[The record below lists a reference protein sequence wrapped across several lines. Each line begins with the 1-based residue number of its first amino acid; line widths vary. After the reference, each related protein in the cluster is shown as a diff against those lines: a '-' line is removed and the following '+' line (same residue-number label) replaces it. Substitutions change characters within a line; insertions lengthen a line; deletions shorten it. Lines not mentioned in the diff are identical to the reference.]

1 MTQCRAL
8 IIAHGSPADPAPQER
23 WMQALAARVRLWLPG
38 WQVRGTTLALPG
50 ALDRAVASMPHAL
63 IYPFFMAEG
72 WFTRSQ
78 LPKRL
83 RAAGMEHSVQLPALG
98 HDPGMPDLLRDA
110 AMMAAR
116 THGLPHDATLIL
128 AAHGSQVSPASSRI
142 TEQMAAMLRRET
154 AFRVVTGY
162 VEQEPFLQDVARQV
176 TGPAFCLP
184 YFATRAGHVMDD
196 VPEALEAAGFT
207 GPLLPAIGEHPD
219 CARLI
224 AHALFRHRQ
233 LAAA

>member
-1 MTQCRAL
+1 
-8 IIAHGSPADPAPQER
+8 
-23 WMQALAARVRLWLPG
+23 MQALAARVRFWLPD

-50 ALDRAVASMPHAL
+50 ALDWAVASMPDAL

-83 RAAGMEHSVQLPALG
+83 RAAGMENPVQLPALG
-98 HDPGMPDLLRDA
+98 HDPGMPDLLRSAATRAAVALGLPADA
-110 AMMAAR
+110 A
-116 THGLPHDATLIL
+116 LIL

-142 TEQMAAMLRRET
+142 TEEMAAMLRRDT
-154 AFRVVTGY
+154 ALRVVTGY
-162 VEQEPFLQDVARQV
+162 VEQEPLLKDVARQV

-196 VPEALEAAGFT
+196 LPEALDAAGFT

-224 AHALFRHRQ
+224 AASLFQHRR